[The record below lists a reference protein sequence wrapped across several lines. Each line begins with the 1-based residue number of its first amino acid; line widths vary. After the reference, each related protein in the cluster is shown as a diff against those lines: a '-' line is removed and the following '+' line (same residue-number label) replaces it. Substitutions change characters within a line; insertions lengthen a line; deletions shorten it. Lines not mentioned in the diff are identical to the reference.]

1 MTGYLDKELGVEE
14 RAGVERH
21 LAGCVD
27 CRELSE
33 AVRKTA
39 VIPFKEVGEMQPDEV
54 VWERIAGKLGSEKA
68 RSGNIFGDWIDRIAS
83 WRPIPLMR
91 AAFVT
96 ALILVVIAVAQ
107 WPFQYTDPAY
117 AYMEEQMTFL
127 GELEAG
133 STDLLNGDFNE
144 YDIVFE
150 EIAD

>member
-1 MTGYLDKELGVEE
+1 MTGYLDNELGLEE
-14 RAGVERH
+14 RTGVEQH

-27 CRELSE
+27 CRELLE

-39 VIPFKEVGEMQPDEV
+39 VIPFKETVEMQPDRV
-54 VWERIAGKLGSEKA
+54 VWERIAGKLRSEKV
-68 RSGNIFGDWIDRIAS
+68 RPGSVFWDWLDRIAS
-83 WRPIPLMR
+83 WRPLPVLR
-91 AAFVT
+91 VAFVM

-133 STDLLNGDFNE
+133 NNDLLNGDFNE

-150 EIAD
+150 EITD